1 MLCHTVCDRVIYE
14 QLSLESTRQ
23 AMFWAQLEYDIL
35 VQQGEGPMDSL
46 SQEAR
51 YLGQVWQLIS
61 PIMKEAR
68 SICQQKYG
76 DTPRP
81 QSYLAAMEA

>member
-1 MLCHTVCDRVIYE
+1 
-14 QLSLESTRQ
+14 
-23 AMFWAQLEYDIL
+23 
-35 VQQGEGPMDSL
+35 MDSL